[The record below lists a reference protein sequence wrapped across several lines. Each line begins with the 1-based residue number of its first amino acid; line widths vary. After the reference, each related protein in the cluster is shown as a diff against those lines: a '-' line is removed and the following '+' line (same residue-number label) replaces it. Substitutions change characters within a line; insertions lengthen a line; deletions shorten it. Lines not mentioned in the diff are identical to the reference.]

1 MEEKL
6 VTYTG
11 GKRPSS
17 SDQLAAE
24 PMRTEG
30 TMPVPLMTEKRG
42 KDTGR
47 RQFFH
52 HFFLINIQMQWKK
65 ITVWQ

>member
-1 MEEKL
+1 MVEKNDAWKVWEVEGLEDKL

-30 TMPVPLMTEKRG
+30 TTLATLMTDKRE

-47 RQFFH
+47 R
-52 HFFLINIQMQWKK
+52 
-65 ITVWQ
+65 

>member
-30 TMPVPLMTEKRG
+30 TMPVPLMTEKRE
-42 KDTGR
+42 KTQADDS
-47 RQFFH
+47 FS
-52 HFFLINIQMQWKK
+52 
-65 ITVWQ
+65 ITFSL